1 MKELQPHALAAR
13 VVAWHNRNPL
23 ARRIRATEV
32 HSVGYVAV
40 PLLLPTG
47 AMTSSDDAHPTPAS
61 DPLAAASLRER
72 AMARIQKEASDPAAD
87 SAAAPLGD
95 QASAPRP
102 EIPIDAVLP
111 AAFGA
116 TFIAGLRPRAVAA
129 WASQHGV
136 AMDADPTE
144 APVRRI
150 AADVGSDPQRVC
162 ERWLLTAQ
170 VEIGFLKS
178 RVLLGGGAPA
188 AVLGRRLLSPLRI
201 ALLAAL
207 VLALALGGLALAR
220 PDVLRTSR
228 TKPSMTAG
236 SPSLAP
242 STAASAATSSET
254 TTVFAALPAASAATG
269 YLAGASAPQAATVAS
284 SGATPSAPIDVEP
297 TLGRVAL
304 PSLSPY
310 IDEKRRLAQ
319 ARAASAADQP
329 RPPATSAAAQSQPAA
344 QARVATPASAVAAAT
359 VPTPAAAGPAYAVST
374 QLLRTR
380 TESEQYAAA
389 MRGLLKAPD
398 GRQFHVEVM
407 AAGKD
412 WRVVGWPY
420 GSQSEADR
428 ARALLTQRGMKIEV
442 IAF

>member
-1 MKELQPHALAAR
+1 MNELQPHALAAR
-13 VVAWHNRNPL
+13 VVAWHNKNPL

-47 AMTSSDDAHPTPAS
+47 AAPSSDDAHPVPAA

-72 AMARIQKEASDPAAD
+72 AMARIQKEASDPAPG
-87 SAAAPLGD
+87 SAAPPLSQPAPAT
-95 QASAPRP
+95 QPP
-102 EIPIDAVLP
+102 IPLDAKLP

-116 TFIAGLRPRAVAA
+116 SFIAGLTPRAVAA

-136 AMDADPTE
+136 ALDADPAE
-144 APVRRI
+144 APVRRV
-150 AADVGSDPQRVC
+150 AVDVGADPQRVC

-170 VEIGFLKS
+170 VEIGLLKS

-188 AVLGRRLLSPLRI
+188 AVLGRRLLSPLRMGM
-201 ALLAAL
+201 LLAL
-207 VLALALGGLALAR
+207 VLVMALVAVALVH
-220 PDVLRTSR
+220 PDLFHLS
-228 TKPSMTAG
+228 KPQSSVSA
-236 SPSLAP
+236 SV
-242 STAASAATSSET
+242 AASAPTS
-254 TTVFAALPAASAATG
+254 VLALLPSALAASNPG
-269 YLAGASAPQAATVAS
+269 AGASAPETAAVAS
-284 SGATPSAPIDVEP
+284 SELMASAPADVEP
-297 TLGRVAL
+297 RLGRVDL
-304 PSLSPY
+304 PPLSPY

-319 ARAASAADQP
+319 TRAASAAGNAGPAARPEASSAVSAQP
-329 RPPATSAAAQSQPAA
+329 APPARAATPTSA
-344 QARVATPASAVAAAT
+344 TAAAT
-359 VPTPAAAGPAYAVST
+359 VPAPAPAGAGPAYAVST

-389 MRGLLKAPD
+389 MRDLLRAPG
-398 GRQFHVEVM
+398 GRQFQVEVL

-420 GSQSEADR
+420 ASQSEADR
-428 ARALLTQRGMKIEV
+428 ARALLSQRGMKVEV